1 MLKILKYCVFSVAVC
16 GVSGAVRAGQTGAEP
31 VAIPSLTPAMEAGAR
46 YGQALGVELMC
57 LDLRI
62 QPTAEALKGKFEGT
76 DLAAFTAQ
84 SEKVLGMWK
93 DALSCKHAGG
103 PNECKLSHMWSC
115 QEAVKEIGPQGT
127 KIPGLIGP
135 K

>member
-1 MLKILKYCVFSVAVC
+1 M
-16 GVSGAVRAGQTGAEP
+16 
-31 VAIPSLTPAMEAGAR
+31 PSLTPAMEAGAR

-62 QPTAEALKGKFEGT
+62 QPAADALKSKFEGA

-84 SEKVLGMWK
+84 SEKILEMWK